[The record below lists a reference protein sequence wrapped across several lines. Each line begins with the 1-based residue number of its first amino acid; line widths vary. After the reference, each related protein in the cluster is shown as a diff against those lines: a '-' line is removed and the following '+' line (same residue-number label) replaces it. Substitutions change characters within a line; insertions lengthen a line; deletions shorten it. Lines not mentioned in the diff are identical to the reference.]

1 MNTEQR
7 EEIES
12 ICRGIE
18 LGVSHNESRGNNDMT
33 LIPEAILPLVQ
44 FARQQLNLR
53 VDGEKLRE
61 EIWKRFTANIRQKH
75 RNELEALVFECLT
88 TTPEEKE

>member
-18 LGVSHNESRGNNDMT
+18 LGVSHNEARGSNDMT
-33 LIPEAILPLVQ
+33 LIPGTILPLVQ

-75 RNELEALVFECLT
+75 RKELEALVLECLVT
-88 TTPEEKE
+88 DKE

>member
-7 EEIES
+7 EEIETLLS
-12 ICRGIE
+12 EIE
-18 LGVSHNESRGNNDMT
+18 RAQKSSVCHDFTDQYLE
-33 LIPEAILPLVQ
+33 PLTR

-53 VDGEKLRE
+53 VDGEKLSQQLWERFVANIPSSRRE
-61 EIWKRFTANIRQKH
+61 EF
-75 RNELEALVFECLT
+75 EALVLECLT

>member
-7 EEIES
+7 EEMEKLISAIEATS
-12 ICRGIE
+12 PQSPLYHPSQC
-18 LGVSHNESRGNNDMT
+18 LK
-33 LIPEAILPLVQ
+33 PILQ

-61 EIWKRFTANIRQKH
+61 EAWRRWGINFRHHDIR
-75 RNELEALVFECLT
+75 LIEALILECLT